1 MQMLMANDTLVIHAD
16 KKTPQQYHDM
26 SKYAASGWHCK
37 ATCGSQRAATK
48 RLRHKHRKLKHK
60 AVFYSVS
67 FWFYMPQECWSLC
80 HSKAEK
86 PSWQLYGATIKLAV
100 RKTVLSAFQRCKYLW
115 SASPDIVKSR
125 WYYITNP
132 LGI

>member
-1 MQMLMANDTLVIHAD
+1 MQMLMANDMIVIQAD

-86 PSWQLYGATIKLAV
+86 PSWQLWCHNKIGSAKNCPFCFPTLQIPLVCLAGHSIAHLV
-100 RKTVLSAFQRCKYLW
+100 AL
-115 SASPDIVKSR
+115 
-125 WYYITNP
+125 
-132 LGI
+132 